1 MSRVDKLRL
10 MTKTPLKTIV
20 NYIHVRSA
28 WGVKVIHVFLAPL
41 FRSPVILVFFAALT
55 KRFFAEFDKGILKE
69 TKGVPLRATE
79 TTFSFSLFL
88 FLIFLIFPFFAYRI
102 VFCQGKRNSFA
113 GPTYRCREP
122 GNFTGRPL
130 FRLPCLSFST
140 DGSAIPGSNTY
151 MGLIRVKSDFVCGG
165 GQLFG

>member
-88 FLIFLIFPFFAYRI
+88 F
-102 VFCQGKRNSFA
+102 
-113 GPTYRCREP
+113 
-122 GNFTGRPL
+122 
-130 FRLPCLSFST
+130 
-140 DGSAIPGSNTY
+140 
-151 MGLIRVKSDFVCGG
+151 
-165 GQLFG
+165 